1 MHIGKNIA
9 KIRELLGIKQES
21 LAFTL
26 KISQQTVSKI
36 EQTEN
41 LRDDTIE
48 RIANAL
54 GVSRNMLLKYEDQLL
69 TDFLKEAVSKKD
81 MPKETVPAQ
90 LPALEKI
97 VELYE
102 RMLLMEKEKVLSIYL
117 KQNENNGQL

>member
-26 KISQQTVSKI
+26 KISQQTISKI

-41 LRDDTIE
+41 LRENTVE

-54 GVSRNMLLKYEDQLL
+54 GVSTSMIYKYSDQLL
-69 TDFLKEAVSKKD
+69 IDFLKEAISETD
-81 MPKETVPAQ
+81 LLKEKTSVN
-90 LPALEKI
+90 LPVLEKI
-97 VELYE
+97 IELYE
-102 RMLLMEKEKVLSIYL
+102 RLILLELEKSKLT
-117 KQNENNGQL
+117 N

>member
-26 KISQQTVSKI
+26 KISQQTISKI

-41 LRDDTIE
+41 LRENTIE

-54 GVSRNMLLKYEDQLL
+54 GVETSIILNYDEQTILS
-69 TDFLKEAVSKKD
+69 FLKGEPTNSIPQFERPLENLYLLSK
-81 MPKETVPAQ
+81 
-90 LPALEKI
+90 I
-97 VELYE
+97 IELYE
-102 RMLLMEKEKVLSIYL
+102 RLILAEKEKF
-117 KQNENNGQL
+117 Q